1 MIPQFSQLFIYS
13 PDKSSSVC
21 KIFISNPTLDKEQ
34 SLGRL
39 FGIIEV
45 ESVDRALWDTVENLA
60 VTVERSYYGEESI
73 HIDPSRPNRAISVS
87 DTFEKAIQHFNDRL
101 IDLIK
106 GGKLAA
112 LIDKMHI
119 IIGVLKGSDVY
130 FGAVGNVSSFLVHQL
145 KSGEYRLID
154 IIATTGNREEKLN
167 PFKVLSNIVS
177 GQVEQND
184 SLLFC
189 TNSLLDYLSLDKIK
203 QTVTT
208 LEPANATRHLKDLL
222 LEASINTAFAGV
234 LIKLI
239 STTAQSPVRRTIE
252 LPQRSL
258 DNLLH
263 TEQATEQYLSPPLK
277 FNALKYSR
285 LISEHLKR
293 AGIKSATTA
302 KAYWQ
307 HRQQQ
312 RAVRQ
317 HEQQKQVVMATERP
331 IQPTQP
337 TTQPVRPAA
346 APRPTPAPV
355 RRARQPWWPIVRHWA
370 QRVAL
375 VVLAATHRFFDL
387 VIDLAQQLT
396 EPQASWRLLVKNK
409 YQLLTRWLAQGLRQF
424 FALPRQQQALG
435 IIGVLLVAMLASN
448 LATTGQRE
456 IERQRSAVFASTV
469 GQINE
474 QFATA
479 EGALIYEDE
488 ERATT
493 AVAEA
498 KAALAGLTTT
508 KRKEKNTVDQL
519 QQKLS
524 ELTRKLSRITPV
536 TITELGTLNGEAIT
550 IQRSGDLIF
559 TINSADNA
567 VARWSGADGLK
578 LLEVKA
584 ATPQIKYAAG
594 DLLYYHG
601 GNGLVRLDPTKQTF
615 SEAASNLAVV
625 TGAVTDITL
634 YQRRLYILSAAQK
647 QIYRLYAVGS
657 GFGKAEPWL
666 REPADLSQAISIA
679 VDGDIYALYSD
690 GRIDKFSAGKHQDY
704 TARAIE
710 PALTNPRKIFVT
722 NTQLYILDPS
732 QSRIVVLVKG
742 TGNLVAQYT
751 NDSFSQLK
759 DLALDE
765 KNKLGYALVGNR
777 LVRFPL

>member
-34 SLGRL
+34 TLGRL

-60 VTVERSYYGEESI
+60 VAVEHSYYGEESI

-119 IIGVLKGSDVY
+119 IIGVLKGNDVY

-145 KSGEYRLID
+145 KSGEYRMID
-154 IIATTGNREEKLN
+154 VIATTGSREEKLN
-167 PFKVLSNIVS
+167 PFKVLSNIIS

-208 LEPANATRHLKDLL
+208 LEPASATRHLKDLL

-239 STTAQSPVRRTIE
+239 STTAESPVRRTIE

-263 TEQATEQYLSPPLK
+263 TEQATERYLSPPLK

-285 LISEHLKR
+285 LIGDHFKRIGLKG
-293 AGIKSATTA
+293 AAAVK
-302 KAYWQ
+302 KYWQ
-307 HRQQQ
+307 QRSQQ

-317 HEQQKQVVMATERP
+317 HELAVTLAAKP
-331 IQPTQP
+331 IQSTPEPAQP
-337 TTQPVRPAA
+337 KTPQPIRQSI
-346 APRPTPAPV
+346 PAPV
-355 RRARQPWWPIVRHWA
+355 RQIHQPWWPIIHNWTQHIALIIISTVR
-370 QRVAL
+370 RL
-375 VVLAATHRFFDL
+375 FDL
-387 VIDLAQQLT
+387 VIDLTQQLT
-396 EPQASWRLLVKNK
+396 EPQASWRVLMQNK
-409 YQLLTRWLAQGLRQF
+409 YQSFTRLIAQGLHRF
-424 FALPRQQQALG
+424 FQLSRQQQALS
-435 IIGVLLVAMLASN
+435 IIGILLIALLASN

-456 IERQRSAVFASTV
+456 LERQRSAVFTTTV
-469 GQINE
+469 SQINE

-479 EGALIYEDE
+479 EGALIYQDE
-488 ERATT
+488 ERATA
-493 AVAEA
+493 AVSQA
-498 KAALAGLTTT
+498 KAALASLSTT
-508 KRKEKNTVDQL
+508 KRKEKTEIDEL
-519 QQKLS
+519 QKKLN
-524 ELTRKLSRITPV
+524 ELVQKLSRITPV
-536 TITELGTLNGEAIT
+536 TITELGTLNNGEAVS
-550 IQRSGDLIF
+550 IQRSGNFIF

-567 VARWSGADGLK
+567 IIRWSSSAGLET
-578 LLEVKA
+578 LEVKA

-594 DLLYYHG
+594 ELLYYHG
-601 GNGLVRLDPTKQTF
+601 GNGLIRFNPAKQTF
-615 SEAASNLAVV
+615 SEAASNLTVV
-625 TGAVTDITL
+625 TGAVTDVTI
-634 YQRRLYILSAAQK
+634 YQRRLYILSAAQN
-647 QIYRLYAVGS
+647 QIYRLYAVGD
-657 GFGKAEPWL
+657 GFGKPEPWL
-666 REPADLSQAISIA
+666 REPADLSQAISLA
-679 VDGDIYALYSD
+679 VDGDIYILYSN
-690 GRIDKFSAGKHQDY
+690 GQLDKFSAGKRQGF

-710 PALTNPRKIFVT
+710 PALSNPKKIFIT
-722 NTQLYILDPS
+722 DTQLYILDPN
-732 QSRIVVLVKG
+732 QGRIVVLTKG
-742 TGNLVAQYT
+742 TGALVAQYT

-777 LVRFPL
+777 LVSFPLQ